1 MNRTPCLTGL
11 FRHAAPAARLAVLA
25 AGLSAGA
32 TNAAQAANCTD
43 APVSGRSYFIVNKA
57 SGLQLDVAGYSRDP
71 GAKVI
76 QWTPAQQ
83 GNQQWTFNQVNGAWT
98 IRAVHS
104 GQALDLLAW
113 NPSDKA
119 PIGQYTYSGYANQQW
134 VVVPSGNAYTIA
146 SNSSKLLLTVADT
159 NNGSPLVQRPDQQ
172 GSLLQRWYFNPVDG
186 KCNGSSNFGSFMGS
200 DRVLVG
206 GGLDYR
212 DTRWGPSTNTTDT
225 LNKAPWDLR
234 YSYVHSAKTAPL
246 PSCYELCTI
255 GCGGWWG
262 CENMSSDGKWNTTP
276 GLKITFPN
284 DDNANFFKLD
294 GQPHRLIQQWT
305 WYQAE
310 DLSKVQQALNK
321 AAGRPSDQQDY
332 RGAINNPTLL
342 KAYLDDY
349 RFFLKK
355 IGTEKNIIQ
364 LEPDFWGFIRVK
376 SGDHPNDA
384 HWIPAAVKSASG
396 GDCNTAQDED
406 SAAGLAS
413 CMIKMARRYAVNS
426 TVGLHLSCWDINQ
439 KPESAVDGLQACI
452 RYYKSLNAGQGDFLV
467 GDVTDR
473 DAGWAI
479 QPENLGWD
487 RGRYYQWD
495 DATFDQFLVT
505 IKAVT
510 EAVGKPMILWQI
522 PLGNENMPNTY
533 GPRDQWGNRT
543 AGRWKDDKVKHLF
556 TKMDKVAAA
565 HIVALQFGAGH
576 NETTSTE
583 TDGGYLLWYATQ
595 YYNNLKNGSQVG
607 KLR

>member
-1 MNRTPCLTGL
+1 M
-11 FRHAAPAARLAVLA
+11 ARLALLA
-25 AGLSAGA
+25 ASLSAGA
-32 TNAAQAANCTD
+32 ANAANCTD
-43 APVSGRSYFIVNKA
+43 APVSGRSYFIVNKS
-57 SGLQLDVAGYSRDP
+57 SGLQLDVASFSHQAG
-71 GAKVI
+71 GKVI
-76 QWTPAQQ
+76 QWNANQQ
-83 GNQQWTFNQVNGAWT
+83 ANQQWTFKQVNGGWT

-104 GQALDLLAW
+104 GQALDLLAY
-113 NPSDKA
+113 NRADQA
-119 PIGQYTYSGYANQQW
+119 PVAQYTYSGHPNQQW
-134 VVVPSGNAYTIA
+134 VVTPSGNAFTIA
-146 SNSSKLLLTVADT
+146 SHYSKLLLTVADT
-159 NNGSPLVQRPDQQ
+159 NAGSALMQRPDQQ

-186 KCNGSSNFGSFMGS
+186 KCGAPSNFGSFMGF

-212 DTRWGPSTNTTDT
+212 DTRWGASTNVTDT

-246 PSCYELCTI
+246 PSCYELCTV

-276 GLKITFPN
+276 GLKITGPN

-310 DLSKVQQALNK
+310 DLSKMQQALNK
-321 AAGRPSDQQDY
+321 AAGLPADQHDY
-332 RGAINNPTLL
+332 KGAINNPTLL

-364 LEPDFWGFIRVK
+364 LEPDFWGFIRTK
-376 SGDHPNDA
+376 TGDHPNDA
-384 HWIPAAVKSASG
+384 RWIPAAVKAAG
-396 GDCNTAQDED
+396 GNDCNTAQDEN

-413 CMIKMARRYAVNS
+413 CMIKMARRYAPNS
-426 TVGLHLSCWDINQ
+426 TVGLHVSCWDMNQ
-439 KPESAVDGLQACI
+439 QPESPLDGLQACI
-452 RYYKSLNAGQGDFLV
+452 RYYQSLNAGQGDFLV

-473 DAGWAI
+473 DAGWAVR
-479 QPENLGWD
+479 PENYGWEW
-487 RGRYYQWD
+487 GRHYQWD
-495 DATFDQFLVT
+495 DATFDQFLGN
-505 IKAVT
+505 IKKLT
-510 EAVGKPMILWQI
+510 EAIGKPMILWQI
-522 PLGNENMPNTY
+522 PLGNETLPNTY

-543 AGRWKDDKVKHLF
+543 AGKWQDDKVKHLF

-583 TDGGYLLWYATQ
+583 TDGGYLLWFAND
-595 YYNNLKNGSQVG
+595 YYNKLKNGSQVG
-607 KLR
+607 KLE